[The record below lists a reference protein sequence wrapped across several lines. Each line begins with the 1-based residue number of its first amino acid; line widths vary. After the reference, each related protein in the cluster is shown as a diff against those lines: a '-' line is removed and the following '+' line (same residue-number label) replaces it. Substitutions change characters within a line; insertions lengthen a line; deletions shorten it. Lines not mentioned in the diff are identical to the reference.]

1 LIKLVIL
8 DVDGVLTTG
17 KKYCD
22 REGETKLKSFCDKDW
37 TTIKRFQ
44 AIGIP
49 VIFITG
55 DPYNK
60 KILDNRNLDAYICR
74 SGMFREEF
82 QRDKD
87 MGHYPQDEVVE
98 VLDKAELLPE
108 ICEKYDC
115 SEKEIVYAG
124 DDLLDIG
131 IMRKINWSFCPHDA
145 PIIVKD
151 VAYTTLDKAG
161 GDNFVVTLFEHLEAL
176 QLIPTYSFDEVI
188 EKIYELDAKEKF

>member
-1 LIKLVIL
+1 MEAILIKLVIL

-17 KKYCD
+17 KKYYN
-22 REGETKLKSFCDKDW
+22 REGEVKLKSFCDKDW
-37 TTIKRFQ
+37 TSIKRFQ

-60 KILDNRNLDAYICR
+60 QILDNRNLENYICR
-74 SGMFREEF
+74 SGVFREEF
-82 QRDKD
+82 KK
-87 MGHYPQDEVVE
+87 DEVVE

-115 SEKEIVYAG
+115 SVREIVYAG

-131 IMRKINWSFCPHDA
+131 IMRKIEWTFCPQDA
-145 PIIVKD
+145 PQMVKD
-151 VAYTTLDKAG
+151 IASSTLKQNG
-161 GDNFVVTLFEHLEAL
+161 GNNFVVALFESLEVL
-176 QLIPTYSFDEVI
+176 KLIPTYSFDEVI
-188 EKIYELDAKEKF
+188 DKIYALDAKEKF

>member
-1 LIKLVIL
+1 MEAILIKLVIL

-17 KKYCD
+17 KKYYN
-22 REGETKLKSFCDKDW
+22 REGEVKLKSFCDKDW
-37 TTIKRFQ
+37 TAIKRFQ

-60 KILDNRNLDAYICR
+60 QILDNRNLENYICR
-74 SGMFREEF
+74 SGVFREEF
-82 QRDKD
+82 KK
-87 MGHYPQDEVVE
+87 DEVVE

>member
-1 LIKLVIL
+1 MEAVLIKLVIL

-17 KKYCD
+17 KKYYN
-22 REGETKLKSFCDKDW
+22 REGEVKLKSFCDKDW
-37 TTIKRFQ
+37 TSIKRFQ

-60 KILDNRNLDAYICR
+60 QILDNRNLENYICR
-74 SGMFREEF
+74 SGVFREEF
-82 QRDKD
+82 KK
-87 MGHYPQDEVVE
+87 DEVVE

-115 SEKEIVYAG
+115 SVREIVYAG

-131 IMRKINWSFCPHDA
+131 IMRKIEWTFCPQDA
-145 PIIVKD
+145 PQMVKD
-151 VAYTTLDKAG
+151 IASSTLKQNG
-161 GDNFVVTLFEHLEAL
+161 GDNFVVALFESLEVL
-176 QLIPTYSFDEVI
+176 KLIPTYSFDEVI
-188 EKIYELDAKEKF
+188 DKIYALDAKEKF

>member
-1 LIKLVIL
+1 MEAILIKLVIL

-17 KKYCD
+17 KKYYN
-22 REGETKLKSFCDKDW
+22 REGVVKLKSFCDKDW
-37 TTIKRFQ
+37 TAIKRFQ

-60 KILDNRNLDAYICR
+60 QILDNRNLENYICR
-74 SGMFREEF
+74 SGVFREEF
-82 QRDKD
+82 KK
-87 MGHYPQDEVVE
+87 DEVVE

-115 SEKEIVYAG
+115 SVREIVYAG

-131 IMRKINWSFCPHDA
+131 IMRKIEWTFCPQDA
-145 PIIVKD
+145 PQMVKD
-151 VAYTTLDKAG
+151 IASSTLKQNG
-161 GDNFVVTLFEHLEAL
+161 GNNFVVALFESLEVL
-176 QLIPTYSFDEVI
+176 KLIPTYSFDEVI
-188 EKIYELDAKEKF
+188 DKIYALDAKEKF

>member
-1 LIKLVIL
+1 MEAILIKLVIL

-17 KKYCD
+17 KKYYN
-22 REGETKLKSFCDKDW
+22 REGEVKLKSFCDKDW
-37 TTIKRFQ
+37 TSIKRFQ

-60 KILDNRNLDAYICR
+60 QILDNRNLENYICR
-74 SGMFREEF
+74 SGVFREEF
-82 QRDKD
+82 KK
-87 MGHYPQDEVVE
+87 DEVVE

-115 SEKEIVYAG
+115 SVREIVYAG

-131 IMRKINWSFCPHDA
+131 IMRKIEWTFCPQDA
-145 PIIVKD
+145 PQMVKD
-151 VAYTTLDKAG
+151 IASSTLKQNG
-161 GDNFVVTLFEHLEAL
+161 GDNFVVALFESLEVL
-176 QLIPTYSFDEVI
+176 KLIPTYSFDEVI
-188 EKIYELDAKEKF
+188 EKIYELDVKEKF

>member
-1 LIKLVIL
+1 MEAILIKLVIL

-17 KKYCD
+17 KKYYN
-22 REGETKLKSFCDKDW
+22 REGEVKLKSFCDKDW
-37 TTIKRFQ
+37 TSIKRFQ

-60 KILDNRNLDAYICR
+60 QILDNRNLENYICR
-74 SGMFREEF
+74 SGVFREEF
-82 QRDKD
+82 KK
-87 MGHYPQDEVVE
+87 DEVVE

-115 SEKEIVYAG
+115 SVREIVYAG

-131 IMRKINWSFCPHDA
+131 IMRKIEWTFCPQDA
-145 PIIVKD
+145 PQMVKD
-151 VAYTTLDKAG
+151 IASSTLKQNG
-161 GDNFVVTLFEHLEAL
+161 GDNFVVALFESLEVL
-176 QLIPTYSFDEVI
+176 KLIPTYSFDEVI
-188 EKIYELDAKEKF
+188 DKIYALDAKEKF

>member
-1 LIKLVIL
+1 MEAILIKLIIL

-17 KKYCD
+17 KKYYN
-22 REGETKLKSFCDKDW
+22 REGEVKLKSFCDKDW
-37 TTIKRFQ
+37 TSIKRFQ

-60 KILDNRNLDAYICR
+60 QILDNRNLENYICR
-74 SGMFREEF
+74 SGVFREEF
-82 QRDKD
+82 KK
-87 MGHYPQDEVVE
+87 DEVVE

-115 SEKEIVYAG
+115 SVREIVYAG

-131 IMRKINWSFCPHDA
+131 IMRKIEWTFCPQDA
-145 PIIVKD
+145 PQMVKD
-151 VAYTTLDKAG
+151 IASSTLKQNG
-161 GDNFVVTLFEHLEAL
+161 GDNFVVALFESLEVL
-176 QLIPTYSFDEVI
+176 KLIPTYSFDEVI
-188 EKIYELDAKEKF
+188 DKIYALDAKEKF

>member
-1 LIKLVIL
+1 MIKLVIL

-17 KKYCD
+17 KKYYN
-22 REGETKLKSFCDKDW
+22 REGEVKLKSFCDKDW
-37 TTIKRFQ
+37 TAIKRFK

-60 KILDNRNLDAYICR
+60 QILDNRNLENYICR
-74 SGMFREEF
+74 SGVFREEF
-82 QRDKD
+82 KK
-87 MGHYPQDEVVE
+87 DEVVE

-115 SEKEIVYAG
+115 SVREIVYAG

-131 IMRKINWSFCPHDA
+131 IMRKIEWTFCPQDA
-145 PIIVKD
+145 PQMVKD
-151 VAYTTLDKAG
+151 IASSTLKQNG
-161 GDNFVVTLFEHLEAL
+161 GNNFVVALFESLEVL
-176 QLIPTYSFDEVI
+176 KLIPTYSFDEVI
-188 EKIYELDAKEKF
+188 DKIYALDAKEKF